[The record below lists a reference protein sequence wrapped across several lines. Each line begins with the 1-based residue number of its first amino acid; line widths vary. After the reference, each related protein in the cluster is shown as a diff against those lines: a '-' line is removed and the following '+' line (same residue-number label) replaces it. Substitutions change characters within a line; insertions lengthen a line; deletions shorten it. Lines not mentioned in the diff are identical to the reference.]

1 MRNYQNLPYS
11 TNGSDLDILVHP
23 ADASRAKVI
32 IFNTIKQSGGIPIG
46 YADIPFLKIF
56 VLGSYKRDN
65 DKILWWGLRLDISFG
80 LSFKGAIDL
89 LAWRNEYI
97 EMHHGVSVLNATLAN
112 ILGVLKEVLNNS
124 ELPERYIDD
133 ARKIVETEWSN
144 ISLALAPM
152 GEKALGLYKTL
163 LTEKI
168 ASCEIVERCNAIRK
182 ALRYNTFSHAPFN
195 YLKCRTAFEFS
206 KIRRFLKPP
215 GVMIAILG
223 VDGAGK
229 STVINAIKPILD
241 TATHNATFVQHLRP
255 SLFPPLARLKGKK
268 ALHEGPVLDPHASTP
283 SGVLG
288 SLLRLIYLTLDYIL
302 GYWLLIRPKI
312 AKQPA
317 VVLFDRY
324 AYDMAFDPRRFRH

>member
-1 MRNYQNLPYS
+1 
-11 TNGSDLDILVHP
+11 
-23 ADASRAKVI
+23 
-32 IFNTIKQSGGIPIG
+32 
-46 YADIPFLKIF
+46 
-56 VLGSYKRDN
+56 
-65 DKILWWGLRLDISFG
+65 
-80 LSFKGAIDL
+80 
-89 LAWRNEYI
+89 
-97 EMHHGVSVLNATLAN
+97 
-112 ILGVLKEVLNNS
+112 
-124 ELPERYIDD
+124 
-133 ARKIVETEWSN
+133 
-144 ISLALAPM
+144 M

-324 AYDMAFDPRRFRH
+324 AYDMAFDPRRFRIDLPNSLVGWFSDLAPKPDLILCLHAKPETIAARKQELPINEINRQVDRLKAFADKEKRAVLISTEMSIDKVSEQIMQTLLKYFVRRGKNKHFRLKSMT